1 MSGSGTASCGVQAE
15 EGRAV
20 PAAGCGREWGQA
32 WGKQTQRPRVS
43 FGTKELGFLLCVMG
57 SLEVRRS
64 NMIKCVLKDISGISA
79 RVN

>member
-1 MSGSGTASCGVQAE
+1 MGQRVAE
-15 EGRAV
+15 SRRRKVGQFLLL
-20 PAAGCGREWGQA
+20 GCGREWGQA
-32 WGKQTQRPRVS
+32 WGKQTQRPSVS

-64 NMIKCVLKDISGISA
+64 DMIKCVLKDISGISA